1 MSAMNLLPHLRLL
14 RALAAVLQAGSSQQ
28 AAALLH
34 VAQSSVARAVLQLE
48 TSLSSALFERTGRGL
63 QPTPRGQ
70 QLALRAARALQL
82 LADAD
87 RHRTRSSVLPWH
99 TSPLALGVG
108 PRHLQVLLALAECG
122 GEGKAAVQLGVSQSA
137 VHQSLAQLEHMAGV
151 SLFRRA
157 RSGLRLDDA
166 GEAVL
171 LAVQLALAELRQA
184 VDEWAASDGR
194 LQGRLVVGTLP
205 FSTTM
210 LLSPAVECLL
220 ATQVDVRVVIVDGTF
235 DTLVQQLRRAEVDYI
250 VGALRSTP
258 PSADVTQEVLFKD
271 RLAVMV
277 RGGHPLALRRK
288 LTWATLRDA
297 QWVMPMPGTPAE
309 VAFQQMVDASGL
321 QSPTDQLRANSALM
335 TLALLAD
342 SDRLA
347 LMSPRQV
354 AREIA
359 AGQLVELPL
368 NVQHA
373 DRHIG
378 VLWRA
383 DYLPTPAAAQLL
395 EAIRQVASRLRG
407 EPDL

>member
-1 MSAMNLLPHLRLL
+1 
-14 RALAAVLQAGSSQQ
+14 
-28 AAALLH
+28 
-34 VAQSSVARAVLQLE
+34 
-48 TSLSSALFERTGRGL
+48 
-63 QPTPRGQ
+63 
-70 QLALRAARALQL
+70 
-82 LADAD
+82 
-87 RHRTRSSVLPWH
+87 
-99 TSPLALGVG
+99 
-108 PRHLQVLLALAECG
+108 
-122 GEGKAAVQLGVSQSA
+122 
-137 VHQSLAQLEHMAGV
+137 
-151 SLFRRA
+151 
-157 RSGLRLDDA
+157 
-166 GEAVL
+166 
-171 LAVQLALAELRQA
+171 
-184 VDEWAASDGR
+184 
-194 LQGRLVVGTLP
+194 
-205 FSTTM
+205 
-210 LLSPAVECLL
+210 
-220 ATQVDVRVVIVDGTF
+220 
-235 DTLVQQLRRAEVDYI
+235 
-250 VGALRSTP
+250 
-258 PSADVTQEVLFKD
+258 
-271 RLAVMV
+271 MV